1 MSAQNK
7 ALVHDVNEAMRRGDT
22 EAFLA
27 RCSDDFVWTM
37 VGDEPIVGKAAIRE
51 FMAQG
56 PSEPPDFTIEAVV
69 AEGDTVVARGV
80 MTMAENGRN
89 VPYAFCDVWQVKGD
103 KLVSLDAYVLKT
115 ERAPKAAAAG
125 RG

>member
-7 ALVHDVNEAMRRGDT
+7 ALVQDVNEAMRRGDT

-27 RCSDDFVWTM
+27 RCTDDFVWTI
-37 VGDEPIVGKAAIRE
+37 VGDEPIVGKDALRK
-51 FMAQG
+51 FMAQM
-56 PSEPPDFTIEAVV
+56 PADPPDFTVESVI

-80 MTMAENGRN
+80 MSMAENGRD
-89 VPYAFCDVWQVKGD
+89 VPYAFCDVWRIKGD
-103 KLVSLDAYVLKT
+103 KLASLNAFVVKT

>member
-7 ALVHDVNEAMRRGDT
+7 ALVQDVNEAMRRGDI

-27 RCSDDFVWTM
+27 RCTDDFVWAM
-37 VGDEPIVGKAAIRE
+37 VGEEPLTGKDAVRKA
-51 FMAQG
+51 MAEM
-56 PSEPPDFTIEAVV
+56 PAEPPDFTVEAVI

-80 MTMAENGRN
+80 MTMPENGRD
-89 VPYAFCDVWQVKGD
+89 VPYAFCDVWQIKRD
-103 KLVSLDAYVLKT
+103 KLASLNAFVIKT

-125 RG
+125 RA